1 MRLDDPEAVRAQY
14 TTEAG
19 LETRRSLYV
28 GGEGDDP
35 RDVAFAALAEVAPR
49 EVLEVGCGPGE
60 FASRIQQELGCS
72 VVAVDTSE
80 RMVELA
86 GERGV
91 DARVG
96 DVQQLAFEAGVFDC
110 VVAAW
115 MLYHVPDL
123 DRGIAEFARVLRPGG
138 RLVAVTNSEQHLQE
152 ARELAGVDMAGRV
165 SFTRENGEEAL
176 RRHFPTVARLD
187 VDGWVTFADADAVRQ
202 YVASMI
208 TESARASLVADFA
221 GPLLAG
227 RRVSVFV
234 ADKAERP

>member
-14 TTEAG
+14 TTEVG

-35 RDVAFAALAEVAPR
+35 RDVAFAAVAEVVPQ

-60 FASRIQQELGCS
+60 FASRIQQELGCR

-80 RMVELA
+80 RMVALA

-115 MLYHVPDL
+115 MLFHVPDL
-123 DRGIAEFARVLRPGG
+123 DRGLAELARVLRPGG
-138 RLVAVTNSEQHLQE
+138 RLVAVTNSERHLQE
-152 ARELAGVDMAGRV
+152 ARER
-165 SFTRENGEEAL
+165 
-176 RRHFPTVARLD
+176 P
-187 VDGWVTFADADAVRQ
+187 
-202 YVASMI
+202 AS
-208 TESARASLVADFA
+208 T
-221 GPLLAG
+221 
-227 RRVSVFV
+227 
-234 ADKAERP
+234 